1 MLRSVQ
7 DCFTLGD
14 EADKLSRN
22 VGNKLP
28 NIRCITS
35 QKVEDFILEFLSF
48 ILLGFIQSV
57 KLLIQ
62 TDQQIAF
69 RINNCALKP

>member
-7 DCFTLGD
+7 DCFTLED
-14 EADKLSRN
+14 ETDKLSRN
-22 VGNKLP
+22 AGNKRL

-35 QKVEDFILEFLSF
+35 QKVEEFNLEFLSF

-57 KLLIQ
+57 LLLI
-62 TDQQIAF
+62 
-69 RINNCALKP
+69 